1 MCFDCLNLCV
11 RFLDTHLHNLSKV
24 RILMIPA
31 RTAIPPDRLSNHE
44 TKLILGQFACPI
56 GNKAVAAIILRDH
69 KKLVFLGNFRHVV
82 EADLAVD
89 CLINANGRSVQVSKF
104 FRDLLVFTPGR
115 DEMVWVGQVLMA

>member
-56 GNKAVAAIILRDH
+56 RNKTDAGITLRDLYYC
-69 KKLVFLGNFRHVV
+69 KNCMIIVRKLKT
-82 EADLAVD
+82 
-89 CLINANGRSVQVSKF
+89 LIES
-104 FRDLLVFTPGR
+104 
-115 DEMVWVGQVLMA
+115 